1 MSSDPFI
8 AVQGEVTQQLKEVER
23 MQASY
28 LRAAGSSREAAGAA
42 LGALLAEVEQD
53 LDDLTGTIAAV
64 AANPARFKISDAE
77 IERRRTFV
85 RSSRQVVASSKAE
98 LEWGG
103 GSGGVQSPPA
113 ASGGARGARSAE
125 REGLLGGSPSAKRK
139 DGGGGGRQQR
149 AAAATDAALAQHGQQ
164 QQQVLRQQDESLD
177 SLQNAVGR
185 LKQMGQTIGDELE
198 TQNHML
204 DGMEGQVD
212 AAANAMSTL
221 KAKMKQL
228 ANNKEGGK
236 LCAIAALSATL
247 FVLMY
252 LVVND

>member
-1 MSSDPFI
+1 MSADPFL

-113 ASGGARGARSAE
+113 ASGGAGWLARPRSRVRRSRPRGTR
-125 REGLLGGSPSAKRK
+125 PP
-139 DGGGGGRQQR
+139 GRRGCRQR
-149 AAAATDAALAQHGQQ
+149 RRRCEAAWM
-164 QQQVLRQQDESLD
+164 E
-177 SLQNAVGR
+177 
-185 LKQMGQTIGDELE
+185 ELVH
-198 TQNHML
+198 QR
-204 DGMEGQVD
+204 
-212 AAANAMSTL
+212 
-221 KAKMKQL
+221 
-228 ANNKEGGK
+228 
-236 LCAIAALSATL
+236 
-247 FVLMY
+247 
-252 LVVND
+252 

>member
-1 MSSDPFI
+1 M
-8 AVQGEVTQQLKEVER
+8 
-23 MQASY
+23 
-28 LRAAGSSREAAGAA
+28 
-42 LGALLAEVEQD
+42 EQD

-125 REGLLGGSPSAKRK
+125 REGLLGVLAEREAQ
-139 DGGGGGRQQR
+139 GRRRRRAAAR

-177 SLQNAVGR
+177 SLQSAVGR